1 MFPLINNFTNIAIAS
16 KAGPNNRLQ
25 IKSPSELLFLTND
38 FNYSYE
44 GVTTIRGVDVDAW
57 IAVLDQIQL
66 SQANLTN
73 GVVEWFF
80 TRPGWRIISDTS
92 TTTDPVPWQLRLSG
106 ILNYVNDTG
115 DMVVEDFNGLYD
127 IFVFSNREPSFDVFD
142 VSSVCVDPEDYHI
155 LRMAVPGHERG
166 VVDLGQFRRGI
177 RRSITEYASI
187 FPLQVGSIEVSDLLC
202 AVIIQFAESTAACAC
217 HMMILVVCLHNLKGL
232 ITAIQC
238 VCASVGWYTDLVQ
251 VHVALLALATVPWML
266 LYEQI
271 LESFPGVAV
280 DWGGGG
286 EPNLTIFCLMS
297 LTMVIHWRCA
307 SLKHPI
313 YIGTLTTISVVQYPR
328 ALPHACLFSGLGLNT
343 QLTYSG
349 RRSLN
354 CMTYY
359 QRTPLTCHRIHCTLT
374 HIR

>member
-1 MFPLINNFTNIAIAS
+1 MGYFINWYLSNCSVFPLINNFTNIAS

-57 IAVLDQIQL
+57 IAVRDQIQL

-80 TRPGWRIISDTS
+80 TRPGWRITSDTS

-127 IFVFSNREPSFDVFD
+127 IFVFSTREPSFDVFD
-142 VSSVCVDPEDYHI
+142 VSSVCVDSEDYHI
-155 LRMAVPGHERG
+155 LRMVVPGHERG

-217 HMMILVVCLHNLKGL
+217 HMMILVVCLHNLKGYAWL
-232 ITAIQC
+232 LQYN
-238 VCASVGWYTDLVQ
+238 VFLLV
-251 VHVALLALATVPWML
+251 LGGIPTWCKYML
-266 LYEQI
+266 L
-271 LESFPGVAV
+271 
-280 DWGGGG
+280 
-286 EPNLTIFCLMS
+286 CL
-297 LTMVIHWRCA
+297 L
-307 SLKHPI
+307 
-313 YIGTLTTISVVQYPR
+313 
-328 ALPHACLFSGLGLNT
+328 
-343 QLTYSG
+343 
-349 RRSLN
+349 
-354 CMTYY
+354 
-359 QRTPLTCHRIHCTLT
+359 
-374 HIR
+374 